1 VAQNKTFLED
11 ENFIFVSNN
20 TIYPKRKPSK
30 KHRKVKFTKT
40 LSIKRRFIERNPT
53 FAVELK
59 QVT

>member
-1 VAQNKTFLED
+1 MAKYKTFLED
-11 ENFIFVSNN
+11 ENFIFVLNN
-20 TIYPKRKPSK
+20 MIYPKRKRFK